1 MTKVV
6 VCATV
11 IGACT
16 EAAAAAVHRNVRK
29 CQRWGRAVEILKEL
43 EEKIAKPTWKL
54 KLKLVVDAMN
64 VEMHAGLAS
73 EGGSKLKM
81 LITYVAKLPTGNEE
95 GLYYALDLGGTNV
108 RMLRVQLGDKDVGI
122 ISQEIT
128 EVSIPPNLMENL
140 LPKDFQVSPGRQ
152 RELGFTF
159 SFPVMQ
165 TSLASGNLIKWTKGF
180 NIDGTVKLTKVI
192 QRQGLDMCVTALANA
207 FSGRSIHKQS
217 NAIILGTGTNAAYVE
232 RVPAIQKWHGPLP
245 DSGDM
250 AINMEWGK
258 FRSSHLPLTEYDCAL
273 DAESLNPS
281 DQIFE
286 KMTSGLYLGEIV
298 RIVFQYK
305 CEISDTSLE
314 VRKVVVEICNIIATR
329 GARLSAAGILG
340 ILKKLGKDTI
350 SEVVGQKNVIAMD
363 GGLFEH
369 YTEYTECLENTLK
382 ELVGEDISESIIIE
396 HSNDGS
402 GIGAALLITAK

>member
-1 MTKVV
+1 M
-6 VCATV
+6 ARSFARFWRYGEQFLSYFPL
-11 IGACT
+11 I
-16 EAAAAAVHRNVRK
+16 ES
-29 CQRWGRAVEILKEL
+29 
-43 EEKIAKPTWKL
+43 
-54 KLKLVVDAMN
+54 LV
-64 VEMHAGLAS
+64 
-73 EGGSKLKM
+73 
-81 LITYVAKLPTGNEE
+81 
-95 GLYYALDLGGTNV
+95 
-108 RMLRVQLGDKDVGI
+108 
-122 ISQEIT
+122 
-128 EVSIPPNLMENL
+128 
-140 LPKDFQVSPGRQ
+140 
-152 RELGFTF
+152 
-159 SFPVMQ
+159 
-165 TSLASGNLIKWTKGF
+165 
-180 NIDGTVKLTKVI
+180 LTK
-192 QRQGLDMCVTALANA
+192 
-207 FSGRSIHKQS
+207 
-217 NAIILGTGTNAAYVE
+217 
-232 RVPAIQKWHGPLP
+232 
-245 DSGDM
+245 
-250 AINMEWGK
+250 AINMEWGN

-305 CEISDTSLE
+305 CEKYPFGYCPLSKETKWLEKRKTKNLTADKISDTSLE

-402 GIGAALLITAK
+402 GIDVKKGGRAQRARRRGAKRTTRAEREVALSARLRAQRDYDDPKPNFAPINKR

>member
-1 MTKVV
+1 MDRNRWLCVKSEKAKLRKVV

-54 KLKLVVDAMN
+54 KLKLVVHAMN

-128 EVSIPPNLMENL
+128 EVSIPPNLMVGTSDEL
-140 LPKDFQVSPGRQ
+140 FDYIAA
-152 RELGFTF
+152 ELGKFAAQRF
-159 SFPVMQ
+159 SSVSWFGQYVV
-165 TSLASGNLIKWTKGF
+165 AE
-180 NIDGTVKLTKVI
+180 LTKVI
-192 QRQGLDMCVTALANA
+192 QRQGLDMCVTALVNDTVGTLA
-207 FSGRSIHKQS
+207 G
-217 NAIILGTGTNAAYVE
+217 GTGTNAAYVE

-250 AINMEWGK
+250 AINMEWGN

>member
-1 MTKVV
+1 
-6 VCATV
+6 
-11 IGACT
+11 
-16 EAAAAAVHRNVRK
+16 
-29 CQRWGRAVEILKEL
+29 
-43 EEKIAKPTWKL
+43 
-54 KLKLVVDAMN
+54 
-64 VEMHAGLAS
+64 
-73 EGGSKLKM
+73 
-81 LITYVAKLPTGNEE
+81 
-95 GLYYALDLGGTNV
+95 
-108 RMLRVQLGDKDVGI
+108 MLRVQLGDKDVGI

-128 EVSIPPNLMENL
+128 EVSIPPNLMVGTSDASFFFLTSLKFL
-140 LPKDFQVSPGRQ
+140 LPTSVVIQELFDYIAA
-152 RELGFTF
+152 ELGKFAAQRF
-159 SFPVMQ
+159 SSVSWFGQYVV
-165 TSLASGNLIKWTKGF
+165 AE
-180 NIDGTVKLTKVI
+180 LTKVI
-192 QRQGLDMCVTALANA
+192 QRQGLDMCVTAL
-207 FSGRSIHKQS
+207 
-217 NAIILGTGTNAAYVE
+217 ILRQMPFQGTGTNAAYVE

-250 AINMEWGK
+250 AINMEWGN

-350 SEVVGQKNVIAMD
+350 SEVVGHKNVIAMD